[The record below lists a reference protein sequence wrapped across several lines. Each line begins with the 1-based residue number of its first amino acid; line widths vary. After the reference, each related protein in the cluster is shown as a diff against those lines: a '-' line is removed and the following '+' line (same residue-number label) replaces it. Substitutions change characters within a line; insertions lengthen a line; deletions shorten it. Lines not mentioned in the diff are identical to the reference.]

1 MNPNVSLPQPALCA
15 PLPCSLPGSPVA
27 AQRVGR
33 GLTRWFLT
41 VLRSD
46 WGFNIFRGIPY
57 CRNLPRK
64 PPAEQ
69 TPTFRC
75 RGQRLFENE
84 PKHNPRCRRVLSARR
99 TPKRRRRCR
108 IIETSSLVCRFQGG
122 FPPSSQNPARGTLRN
137 RYRNIQTLVKM
148 TNLQRARASSGRPVA
163 LPVGRADGAAFEG
176 FNRPLPLTTGRNRAT
191 SPAQSS
197 QSVPVLEKM
206 SCRMSG
212 RRVTIPEP
220 RGRKSLQ
227 GIEKQ
232 IRG

>member
-1 MNPNVSLPQPALCA
+1 MDPNVSPPQPALCA

-46 WGFNIFRGIPY
+46 WGFNIFWGRRD

-84 PKHNPRCRRVLSARR
+84 PKHNPRCRRVLSTRR

-108 IIETSSLVCRFQGG
+108 IIETSSFVCHFQGS
-122 FPPSSQNPARGTLRN
+122 FPPTRSKRLPQQSKPRSRN
-137 RYRNIQTLVKM
+137 
-148 TNLQRARASSGRPVA
+148 AP
-163 LPVGRADGAAFEG
+163 E
-176 FNRPLPLTTGRNRAT
+176 PLPKHSNAR
-191 SPAQSS
+191 
-197 QSVPVLEKM
+197 
-206 SCRMSG
+206 
-212 RRVTIPEP
+212 
-220 RGRKSLQ
+220 
-227 GIEKQ
+227 
-232 IRG
+232 